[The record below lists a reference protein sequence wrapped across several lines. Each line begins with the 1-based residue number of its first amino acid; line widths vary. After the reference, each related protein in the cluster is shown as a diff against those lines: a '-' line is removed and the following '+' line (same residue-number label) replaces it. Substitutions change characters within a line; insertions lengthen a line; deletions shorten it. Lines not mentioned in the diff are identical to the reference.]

1 MNGLGRPS
9 VRAVVYTR
17 KSSEEGLD
25 QEFNSL
31 DAQYEACTAYIASQR
46 HEGWKLVKQ
55 RFDDGGVSGGTMD
68 RPALKALLDEVDKGL
83 IDMIVVYKIDR
94 LTRSLSDFARLI
106 ERLEKAG
113 CSFVSVTQS
122 FNTSSSMG
130 RLTLNV
136 LLSFAQFEREVTA
149 ERIRDKIAASKKK
162 GMWMGGMVPWG
173 YQVHSDPKVQSLEP
187 HPQNAPDIQRVF
199 DLYEELGCLSK
210 LKREVDQLWPNR
222 SYSRGRLHNIL
233 RNPIYIGKVRHKSD
247 VYDGLHEAIIAQEQF
262 DRAQQQMQLK
272 SVIKRGTHHSRGPSA
287 FLVGKVF
294 DETGDRLTPS
304 KTRKNGR
311 SIRYYYSNRLITK
324 GADPT
329 GWRLRADMMEKALQ
343 DMVKQR
349 LGRRLHRMQIA
360 PLMKPHD
367 VNRAIQALE
376 RLSID
381 QVLRLIARVDLSN
394 SVLAIKIDHEALV
407 NHLGINTDDLDH
419 DYLSFEQPV
428 TFQRRSNGTKMVWI
442 KCNLSNN
449 GEKIFHLPFDQ
460 QYDKIKIEPEKK
472 EQYVTTVHEAFEL
485 GYRRAKRWRGEQE

>member
-9 VRAVVYTR
+9 VRAVVYSR

-106 ERLEKAG
+106 ERLEKAR

-199 DLYEELGCLSK
+199 DLYEELGSLSK

-262 DRAQQQMQLK
+262 DRVQQQMQLK

-329 GWRLRADMMEKALQ
+329 GWRLRADMMEKALNNIVRQ
-343 DMVKQR
+343 QLTKT
-349 LGRRLHRMQIA
+349 LPRMQIT
-360 PLMKPHD
+360 PLMKPHE
-367 VNRAIQALE
+367 VTTALQV
-376 RLSID
+376 ID
-381 QVLRLIARVDLSN
+381 ALDIRQTLELIAHVDLSEE
-394 SVLAIKIDHEALV
+394 I
-407 NHLGINTDDLDH
+407 G
-419 DYLSFEQPV
+419 
-428 TFQRRSNGTKMVWI
+428 
-442 KCNLSNN
+442 
-449 GEKIFHLPFDQ
+449 
-460 QYDKIKIEPEKK
+460 
-472 EQYVTTVHEAFEL
+472 
-485 GYRRAKRWRGEQE
+485 RAHV